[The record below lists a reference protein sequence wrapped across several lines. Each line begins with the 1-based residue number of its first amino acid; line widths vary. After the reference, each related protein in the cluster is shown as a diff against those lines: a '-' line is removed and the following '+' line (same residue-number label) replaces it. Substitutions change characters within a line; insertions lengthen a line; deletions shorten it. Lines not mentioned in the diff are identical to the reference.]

1 MINNQKIG
9 VVIPCYKVEKEIL
22 DVISKIKKD
31 VDHIFVIDDCCPNQS
46 GALVEK
52 HCTDTRVVVRRNEK
66 NLGVGGA
73 VMVGYALAIEY
84 GMQII
89 VKVDGDG
96 QMNPQLIP
104 AFVKPIANGEADYTK
119 GNRFYSLELIRGMPK
134 GRIFGNAILSLI
146 TKFSSGYWNIFD
158 PTNGY
163 TAINSKVAKLLPF
176 QKINHGYFFET
187 DMLFRLNTVR
197 AFVQDIPMQAIYAQ
211 EESNLQIHKVIY
223 PFLINNLKNFFKRIF
238 YNYYLRDLSIAS
250 FELPL
255 GILLLVSGSSF
266 GLYKW
271 IQSSQLDIPATAG
284 SVMLS
289 ALPILTGVQ
298 LILAF
303 LASDIASVPD
313 RVIHS
318 KLQDIE

>member
-22 DVISKIKKD
+22 DVVSKIRND
-31 VDHIFVIDDCCPNQS
+31 VDRIFIVDDCCPNQS

-52 HCTDTRVVVRRNEK
+52 HCLDPRVMVIRNEK

-96 QMNPQLIP
+96 QMNPQLIS

-119 GNRFYSLELIRGMPK
+119 GNRFYSLELIQGMPK

-146 TKFSSGYWNIFD
+146 TKLSSGYWNIFD

-176 QKINHGYFFET
+176 QKINRGYFFET
-187 DMLFRLNTVR
+187 DILFRLNTVR
-197 AFVQDIPMQAIYAQ
+197 ALVQDIPMQAVYAQ
-211 EESNLQIHKVIY
+211 EESNLRIHKVIY
-223 PFLINNLKNFFKRIF
+223 PFFINNLKNFFKRIF
-238 YNYYLRDLSIAS
+238 YNYYLRGLSIAS

-255 GILLLVSGSSF
+255 GILLFISGASF

-271 IQSSQLDIPATAG
+271 IESSQLQIPATAG

-289 ALPILTGVQ
+289 ALPILTGIQ

-313 RVIHS
+313 RAIHT

>member
-9 VVIPCYKVEKEIL
+9 VVIPCYKVDKQIL
-22 DVISKIKKD
+22 DVIKEIQID
-31 VDHIFVIDDCCPNQS
+31 VDQIFIVDDCCPNKS

-52 HCTDTRVVVRRNEK
+52 NCLDKRVMVVRNKK

-73 VMVGYALAIEY
+73 VMVGYALAINH

-96 QMNPQLIP
+96 QMNPRLIP

-119 GNRFYSLELIRGMPK
+119 GNRFYSLELIQNMP
-134 GRIFGNAILSLI
+134 RARVIGNAVLSLI
-146 TKFSSGYWNIFD
+146 TKLSSGYWNIFD

-163 TAINSKVAKLLPF
+163 TAINSKVANLLPF
-176 QKINHGYFFET
+176 HKISHGYFFET
-187 DMLFRLNTVR
+187 DMLFRLNTIR
-197 AFVQDIPMQAIYAQ
+197 ALVQDIPMQAVYEE
-211 EESNLQIHKVIY
+211 EESNLQIHKIIY
-223 PFLINNLKNFFKRIF
+223 PFFAKNLKNFFKRIF

-255 GILLLVSGSSF
+255 GILLLISGASF
-266 GLYKW
+266 GLFKW
-271 IQSSQLDIPATAG
+271 IESTQLLIPATAG

-289 ALPILTGVQ
+289 ALPILTGLQ

-303 LASDIASVPD
+303 LASDIAQVPS
-313 RVIHS
+313 RAIHT
-318 KLQDIE
+318 KLQEIE